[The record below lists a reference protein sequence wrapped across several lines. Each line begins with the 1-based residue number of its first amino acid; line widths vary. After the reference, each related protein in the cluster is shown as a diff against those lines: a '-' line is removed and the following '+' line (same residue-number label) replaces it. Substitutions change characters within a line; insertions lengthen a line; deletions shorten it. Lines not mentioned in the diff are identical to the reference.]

1 MIPVFRS
8 AGTLYQ
14 VRTMIEFSGAN
25 RGFCYVRY
33 SSPAEAEEAKR
44 SVENRPYEL
53 KDLMINFYFR
63 KLDGYQIRPGAWIN
77 VTRSV
82 DNKKIMI
89 RTSPPVNHGVSDQEI
104 LVELEKIL
112 DGVSGV
118 RRLKREWL
126 KVS

>member
-1 MIPVFRS
+1 MAMPIPPPMQRL
-8 AGTLYQ
+8 ATPRDTPRRL
-14 VRTMIEFSGAN
+14 I
-25 RGFCYVRY
+25 
-33 SSPAEAEEAKR
+33 
-44 SVENRPYEL
+44 
-53 KDLMINFYFR
+53 
-63 KLDGYQIRPGAWIN
+63 AWIN

-89 RTSPPVNHGVSDQEI
+89 RTSPPVNHRVSDQEI